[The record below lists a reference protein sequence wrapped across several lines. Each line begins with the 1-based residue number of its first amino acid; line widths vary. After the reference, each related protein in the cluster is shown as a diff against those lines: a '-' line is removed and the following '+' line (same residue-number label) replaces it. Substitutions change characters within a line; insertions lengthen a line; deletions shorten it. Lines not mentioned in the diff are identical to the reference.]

1 MNMKYLNVKRLRQGT
16 FLALLAV
23 ALLAGQSAA
32 IHAKVY

>member
-1 MNMKYLNVKRLRQGT
+1 MNMKHLKVKRLQQGT

-23 ALLAGQSAA
+23 ALLAGQSAS